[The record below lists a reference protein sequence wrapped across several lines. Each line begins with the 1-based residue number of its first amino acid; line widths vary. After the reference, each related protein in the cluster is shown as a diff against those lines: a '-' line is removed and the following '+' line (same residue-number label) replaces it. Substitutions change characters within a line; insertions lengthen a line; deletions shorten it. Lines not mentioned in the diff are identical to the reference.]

1 MLASLRCRKQEFVD
15 PGILLGIFIA
25 WPALALGP
33 AAVFGYFYIKRRSR
47 VVLVT
52 ALLWL
57 AYFPYELG
65 MKLRILCSGECNIR
79 VDLLLLYPVLFLL
92 TLASI
97 VVIVRGH
104 ARAAGN

>member
-1 MLASLRCRKQEFVD
+1 VEQEFVD
-15 PGILLGIFIA
+15 PGILLGIFIG
-25 WPALALGP
+25 WPALALVP
-33 AAVFGYFYIKRRSR
+33 AAVFGYFYMRRRSR

-79 VDLLLLYPVLFLL
+79 VDLLLLYPVLAIL

-97 VVIVRGH
+97 VVILRG
-104 ARAAGN
+104 RTKTPRQ